1 MSYRPQIEANKKY
14 QEANY
19 EQLSIKVPKGE
30 RNLFKE
36 FAAEAG
42 LSLREF
48 VRSACYEKHEKNS
61 NVRTIIED

>member
-1 MSYRPQIEANKKY
+1 MSYKPQIEANKRY

-30 RNLFKE
+30 RDLFKE
-36 FAAEAG
+36 FAEEAG
-42 LSLREF
+42 LSLREY

-61 NVRTIIED
+61 K

>member
-42 LSLREF
+42 MSLRE
-48 VRSACYEKHEKNS
+48 
-61 NVRTIIED
+61 